1 MRLALL
7 TFGLFSGLSASA
19 AVPAAAFA
27 DPPKVL
33 HMSLLQDPDILDPT
47 LSGSYVGRIV
57 FAGMCDKLFDFD
69 SSLNIVPQLA
79 TGYSYKDPTHLI
91 LHLRP
96 GVLFQDGEKLDAD
109 AVKYTL
115 NRDLTMPG
123 SLRRGEINDI
133 QSIEVIDPLTVE
145 LVLKAPDSALLAQL
159 ADRAGIIIAP
169 QAAEAEGA
177 NFGLHPVCAGP
188 FSFVERVPE
197 QKIVLKKFPGY
208 WDAKDIHF
216 DEVDYVPF
224 VNSEVGVANLQTGQL
239 DMLTGMLPNDV
250 ATIERDPKLEVV
262 SDTSL
267 ANVGIVFNVA
277 NGPASQSPIGQ
288 HAGLRH
294 AFELALDRTALINVV
309 YNGLYT
315 PIAQANSPSSQ
326 FYVPSIVP
334 PTTDLAAAQKLVAES
349 GIKTPIAVTLLVPNS
364 PDFLQ
369 AAQVIQAMEQ
379 PAGFDVKIQ
388 AMEFA
393 SSLATARA
401 GNFQAYLILW
411 SGRADADGNMYSFL
425 HSGYGFNYG
434 HYDNEQ
440 VNALLDQARVAQSV
454 ADRTALY
461 AKVWEIQRQDLPEI
475 YLWSPKN
482 IVGLKKTLLGFDP
495 VPDGIIRLQGMH
507 FAN

>member
-1 MRLALL
+1 MRYTLL
-7 TFGLFSGLSASA
+7 MLSMVSGLATS
-19 AVPAAAFA
+19 VTPVAAFA
-27 DPPKVL
+27 DPPRVL
-33 HMSLLQDPDILDPT
+33 HIGLQEDPDILDPT
-47 LSGSYVGRIV
+47 LSGSFVGRIV
-57 FAGMCDKLFDFD
+57 FTGMCDKLFDYNP
-69 SSLNIVPQLA
+69 SLNIVPQLA
-79 TGYSYKDPTHLI
+79 TGYTYQDPTHLI

-96 GVLFQDGEKLDAD
+96 DVLFQDGEKFDAD

-115 NRDLTMPG
+115 NRDLTMPR

-133 QSIEVIDPLTVE
+133 QSVEVIDPLTVE

-169 QAAEAEGA
+169 KAAAAEGA

-188 FSFVERVPE
+188 FSFVQRVPE

-216 DEVDYVPF
+216 DEVDYMPF
-224 VNSEVGVANLQTGQL
+224 VNAAVGLANLQAGQL
-239 DMLTGMLPNDV
+239 DLLSTVLPTDV
-250 ATIERDPKLEVV
+250 ATIKRDPKLQVV

-267 ANVGIVFNVA
+267 ANVGIYFNVA
-277 NGPASQSPIGQ
+277 NGSASQSAIGQ
-288 HAGLRH
+288 HAALRR

-315 PIAQANSPSSQ
+315 PIAQANSPSSR

-334 PTTDLAAAQKLVAES
+334 PKIDLGAAKKLVAGS
-349 GIKTPIAVTLLVPNS
+349 GVKTPIPVTMLVPNS
-364 PDFLQ
+364 PNMLQ

-393 SSLATARA
+393 SSLATARS
-401 GNFQAYLILW
+401 GNFQTYMILW

-425 HSGYGFNYG
+425 HGGYGFNYG
-434 HYDNEQ
+434 HYDDKQ
-440 VNALLDQARVAQSV
+440 VDALLDQARVTQSG

-461 AKVWEIQRQDLPEI
+461 AKLWEIERQDLPVL
-475 YLWSPKN
+475 YLWSPEN
-482 IVGLKKTLLGFDP
+482 IVGLKKTLLGFTQ
-495 VPDGIIRLQGMH
+495 VPDGMIRLQGMY